1 MIPPVMS
8 VVTLTAVVA
17 APNPAHSSS
26 TPGTT

>member
-8 VVTLTAVVA
+8 AVTLTAVEA
-17 APNPAHSSS
+17 APNPALSSS